1 MKKFLTIAIILSC
14 IIPVSFADIVSVSIE
29 NNITGKIKKIVIVPY
44 NDKKER
50 EEKNAIYPISCSLG
64 KGAIR
69 SFDLDNKYSYEIQLI
84 DTAERVY
91 KKSNLYFKDVWQKI
105 TFTDKDFKAKNIKE
119 TIGKF
124 LGLDEEKELS
134 QTNTCAVIIHNKT
147 GKTIEDIVI
156 EQNENVQH
164 FKVQIKNGAQKT
176 IDIEKHTPTLITIN
190 ASNKEYVKTNQNFNS
205 EYENLPFSQEDCT
218 EKPFMETVK
227 EKVKS
232 GVDTVTDKAKS
243 AGEWVIEKFTGK
255 NKK

>member
-1 MKKFLTIAIILSC
+1 MRKVLIIAIILLC
-14 IIPVSFADIVSVSIE
+14 IIPNCFAEIVSVSIE
-29 NNITGKIKKIVIVPY
+29 NNIAGKINKIVIVPY

-69 SFDLDNKYSYEIQLI
+69 SFDLDNRYSYEIQLF

-91 KKSNLYFKDVWQKI
+91 TKSSLYFKDVWQKI

-124 LGLDEEKELS
+124 LGLDEEKEIS
-134 QTNTCAVIIHNKT
+134 KTNTCAVIISNKT

-156 EQNENVQH
+156 EQNENAQH
-164 FKVQIKNGAQKT
+164 FKVQIKNGTQKT
-176 IDIEKHTPTLITIN
+176 IDIEKNTSTIITIN
-190 ASNKEYVKTNQNFNS
+190 ASKKEYVKTDLNFNS
-205 EYENLPFSQEDCT
+205 EYEILPFSQEDCT
-218 EKPFMETVK
+218 EKPFIETVK
-227 EKVKS
+227 ETVKT

-243 AGEWVIEKFTGK
+243 AKEWVIEKITGK